1 MPGGNDLPESR
12 QFIALHLEP
21 GTTTSIGPIP
31 WTPPPVPPAND
42 HYCLYLRVLSVQET
56 PPVEG
61 AGIDANVANSNSL
74 AWRNIKVVAPGDSSA
89 PSFFTVRHI
98 GKRADRLALRFQVPP
113 ELLQA
118 NVRITLDDALLRAF
132 RAGGGKAEGLKG
144 DDRGGFLVTAEK
156 AQLVGLQMDPQ
167 QKGQVKVTFGATK
180 PAARGRLDM
189 TITQVSANGIDG
201 GVTLRLAARK

>member
-1 MPGGNDLPESR
+1 MVPQSR

-21 GTTTSIGPIP
+21 GTTTSIGPVN
-31 WTPPPVPPAND
+31 WTPPPVPPSND

-56 PPVEG
+56 PPSEA

-89 PSFFTVRHI
+89 PSFFIVRNT
-98 GKRADRLALRFQVPP
+98 GKRADRLALRFQLPP

-118 NVRITLDDALLRAF
+118 NVRITLDDALTRAF
-132 RAGGGKAEGLKG
+132 RAGGGKADGLKG

-156 AQLVGLQMDPQ
+156 AQLTGLQMNPQ
-167 QKGQVKVTFGATK
+167 QKGQVKVTLGSTK
-180 PAARGRLDM
+180 PAARGPLDM
-189 TITQVSANGIDG
+189 TITQVSANGVDG
-201 GVTLRLAARK
+201 GVTLRLATRR